1 LQSFLFDRIV
11 SWEIAVKSESRYS
24 HNGSLPDY
32 FFVESNAMPRVKS
45 KSGTS
50 FIAPDYLYTRQGFI
64 EASGISPSRMRE
76 ARLYGISPKWLDVG
90 RRKFILGRD
99 AIEYILQLSERKFDE
114 A

>member
-1 LQSFLFDRIV
+1 
-11 SWEIAVKSESRYS
+11 
-24 HNGSLPDY
+24 
-32 FFVESNAMPRVKS
+32 
-45 KSGTS
+45 
-50 FIAPDYLYTRQGFI
+50 
-64 EASGISPSRMRE
+64 MRE